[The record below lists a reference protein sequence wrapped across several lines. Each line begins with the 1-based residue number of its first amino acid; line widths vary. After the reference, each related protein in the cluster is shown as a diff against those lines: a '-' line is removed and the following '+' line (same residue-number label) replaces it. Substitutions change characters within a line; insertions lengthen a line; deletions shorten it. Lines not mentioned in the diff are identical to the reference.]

1 MSPRAARAAAVPDGR
16 PNLAALGAPLQPQ
29 VDLLPHEVRSVR
41 ALGRA
46 KVRLGFSLVVVL
58 LLAVL
63 AFGYASF
70 MEKQANEELAT
81 VTARVQ
87 DLEAEQAEYAEVPQV
102 KSQVEMVKTA
112 RVFGTSTEVMW
123 SEYLRAVEAVAP
135 AGWTIRALSTTM
147 PSPVEAPVMAMNPLA
162 AASVGSL
169 SFTGRASTLPDI
181 AAWTD
186 ALETIP
192 GFADA
197 YFSAAEI
204 TEEAGVIFYDVTAT
218 VQVNDRAYALRFLAG
233 EEN

>member
-1 MSPRAARAAAVPDGR
+1 MSPRAAAAAPDGR

-29 VDLLPHEVRSVR
+29 VDLLPPEVRSVR

-46 KVRLGFSLVVVL
+46 KVRLGLSLVVVT

-70 MEKQANEELAT
+70 MEKQANDDLAT

-87 DLEAEQAEYAEVPQV
+87 DLEAEQAQYAEVPQV
-102 KSQVEMVKTA
+102 KRQVEMVKTA

-123 SEYLRAVEAVAP
+123 SDYLRAIEAVAP
-135 AGWTIRALSTTM
+135 PGMTIRALTTAM
-147 PSPVEAPVMAMNPLA
+147 PSPVEAPVSAMNPLA

-169 SFTGRASTLPDI
+169 SFTARATTLPDI
-181 AAWTD
+181 TAWAD

-197 YFSAAEI
+197 YFSAAQI
-204 TEEAGVIFYDVTAT
+204 TEENGETFYDVTPT
-218 VQVNDRAYALRFLAG
+218 VQVNDRAYALRFLTEG
-233 EEN
+233 EN